1 LKPQNSPT
9 WLNDIVA
16 DPAEAAPDWVAVY
29 VEGAV
34 SQDQWERCLQ
44 HPRFNTAAR
53 AMLFYLQYLRYIEP
67 RPRVPGTPKAYTAID
82 RRIHEI
88 AFDCG
93 FASEAHFSRRSATPM
108 ASRPPPGVGRP
119 SARRTATWRSKKIIT
134 PDGSLGS
141 APIET
146 LR

>member
-34 SQDQWERCLQ
+34 SQNQWERCLQ

-82 RRIHEI
+82 RQIHEI

-93 FASEAHFSRRSATPM
+93 FASESHFSRRFRDAYGVTP
-108 ASRPPPGVGRP
+108 
-119 SARRTATWRSKKIIT
+119 TTWRREAIGPAHGDLALEEDNYARWI
-134 PDGSLGS
+134 
-141 APIET
+141 AR
-146 LR
+146 LRAD